1 MKKATTILRLIDN
14 LESELYY
21 NYTNEQIQEA
31 IQIESKKKRFLGI
44 CDGLI
49 NIIDTATKEEDNQI

>member
-1 MKKATTILRLIDN
+1 MKKTTTILRLIDN